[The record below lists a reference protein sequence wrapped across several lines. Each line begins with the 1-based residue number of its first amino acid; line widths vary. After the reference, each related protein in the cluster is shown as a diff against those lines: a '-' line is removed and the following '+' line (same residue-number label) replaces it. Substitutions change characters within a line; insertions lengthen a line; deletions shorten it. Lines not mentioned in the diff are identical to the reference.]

1 MALKKAEQQRKLQ
14 VIQIVAALY
23 SAVFVVFIAK
33 GYLILLQKSMPI
45 FAYVVGLIFALIA
58 WNLARFIGGE
68 ENGIKRYTPLFVL
81 LLIIS
86 ALGVFNTMLAT
97 FESKNILSEAID
109 ESDARF
115 NSVKLAAQRVQ
126 DKQGITERSKAV
138 DDALTRLKQE
148 IRNPMNCGQGPR
160 ALDAVRSLKALLP
173 GFEPLSSG
181 QGNGCDQKDA
191 ITAAYDA
198 KVMQLKANASWNNAE
213 LQRIVADADASL
225 AKLQAA
231 KLEAATGSSA
241 IVSVSRTLEDLAP
254 LYQKD
259 VLMLSRYAD
268 TAQIPA
274 KLELKQ
280 VESIGEWSQIL
291 NLIIGRVGKA
301 STYFYLAIAVFADW
315 MMVYLFALIREKRGA
330 APTHGANAASNIK
343 SAW

>member
-45 FAYVVGLIFALIA
+45 FAYVVGLIFAFIA
-58 WNLARFIGGE
+58 WNLARFIGSE

-97 FESKNILSEAID
+97 FESKNILQEAVAD
-109 ESDARF
+109 SDLRF
-115 NSVKLAAQRVQ
+115 NAIKLSAQRAQ
-126 DKQGITERSKAV
+126 DSKGITGKSKAV
-138 DDALTRLKQE
+138 DDAMERLKTE
-148 IRNPMNCGQGPR
+148 INNPLDCGQGPR
-160 ALDAVRSLKALLP
+160 AMEAIRQLSVQLP
-173 GFEPLSSG
+173 GFVPLLGKGSG
-181 QGNGCDQKDA
+181 CAQKDA
-191 ITAAYDA
+191 LVAAYTE
-198 KVMQLKANASWNNAE
+198 KVRQLKANASWNNAD
-213 LQRIVADADASL
+213 LQAIVADADASL
-225 AKLQAA
+225 AELQRVKAI
-231 KLEAATGSSA
+231 AATGSA
-241 IVSVSRTLEDLAP
+241 GLVQVGDTLEKLDGVYSNNVLRLA
-254 LYQKD
+254 
-259 VLMLSRYAD
+259 RYAD
-268 TAQIPA
+268 TAQMPQ
-274 KLELKQ
+274 KLDLKQ

-330 APTHGANAASNIK
+330 TPTHGANAASNIK